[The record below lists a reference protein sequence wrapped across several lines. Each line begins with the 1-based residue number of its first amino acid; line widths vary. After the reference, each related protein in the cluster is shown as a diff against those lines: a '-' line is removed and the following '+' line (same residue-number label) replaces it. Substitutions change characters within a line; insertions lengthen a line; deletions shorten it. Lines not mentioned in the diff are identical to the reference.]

1 MISRLY
7 FLNFLLR
14 DVSATD
20 KEDGDLTSEVKYEG
34 EVDTNTPGTY
44 TIKYTV
50 KDSAGHLATQ
60 IQTVT
65 VKEKKLLRFKSLS

>member
-1 MISRLY
+1 M
-7 FLNFLLR
+7 R

-34 EVDTNTPGTY
+34 EVDTNTPGTC

-65 VKEKKLLRFKSLS
+65 VKEKKTY